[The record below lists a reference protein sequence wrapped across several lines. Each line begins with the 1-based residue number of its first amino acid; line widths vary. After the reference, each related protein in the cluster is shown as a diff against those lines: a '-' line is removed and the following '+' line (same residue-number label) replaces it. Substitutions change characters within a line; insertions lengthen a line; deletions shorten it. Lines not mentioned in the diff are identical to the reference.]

1 MVLIDDR
8 SIGNDGLRRND
19 LQQWWGEA
27 ERMADP
33 TQAKRSL
40 YARLEASL
48 PRNAPPQTLLCDAFF
63 EAFRSEV
70 PNLPALL
77 REVWLSR
84 HFRR

>member
-1 MVLIDDR
+1 MIAVV
-8 SIGNDGLRRND
+8 DGVAFGAGLSLALCADFIIASPRASD
-19 LQQWWGEA
+19 SDSGYQQEA
-27 ERMADP
+27 VQRF
-33 TQAKRSL
+33 
-40 YARLEASL
+40 
-48 PRNAPPQTLLCDAFF
+48 DAFF